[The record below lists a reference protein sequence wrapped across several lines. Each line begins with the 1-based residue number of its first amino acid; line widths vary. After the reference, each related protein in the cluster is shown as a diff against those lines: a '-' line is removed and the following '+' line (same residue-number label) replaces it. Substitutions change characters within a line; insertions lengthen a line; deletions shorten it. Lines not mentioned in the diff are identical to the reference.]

1 MLASRPADAAARR
14 TEVVALRSRRSLV
27 RVVVAAVACA
37 LAALGAVACGS
48 AKAPDAASAA
58 TRPTTKD
65 ASDGGAATAADA
77 APAPKPFAGSA
88 AEATQLIGAAV
99 EKNSDKVQ
107 KCVSEYRARK
117 NMPHER
123 VTISVGI
130 DQEGKLL
137 GATLPKGKADEILSG
152 CVQAA
157 LANAP
162 FPRSHAGVISITKTY
177 EEISQ

>member
-1 MLASRPADAAARR
+1 MRSRP
-14 TEVVALRSRRSLV
+14 LLV
-27 RVVVAAVACA
+27 TV
-37 LAALGAVACGS
+37 LAALVALGALACG
-48 AKAPDAASAA
+48 AGKAPDGGGAGASL
-58 TRPTTKD
+58 PTTKD
-65 ASDGGAATAADA
+65 ANDAGTTADA
-77 APAPKPFAGSA
+77 APPPKPFAGSA
-88 AEATQLIGAAV
+88 TEATQLIGAAI
-99 EKNSDKVQ
+99 DKGSTQVQ
-107 KCVSEYRARK
+107 KCVSEYRVRK

-123 VTISVGI
+123 VTISMGI

-137 GATLPKGKADEILSG
+137 GATLPKGKTDEILST